1 MMLVML
7 VVVVVCGWMVMA
19 VVMMVVMIAGGRGGV
34 DDVGDVGGAGW
45 RPWWGRLV
53 WLLLLWRC
61 IGTGACCIQVFAMLR
76 CCYVSM
82 LAKVVVVAMC

>member
-1 MMLVML
+1 M
-7 VVVVVCGWMVMA
+7 VVVAAVVLM
-19 VVMMVVMIAGGRGGV
+19 VVMMVVMIVGGCGGV
-34 DDVGDVGGAGW
+34 DVGGAGW

-76 CCYVSM
+76 CCYGSM
-82 LAKVVVVAMC
+82 LAKVVVVAMG

>member
-1 MMLVML
+1 M
-7 VVVVVCGWMVMA
+7 
-19 VVMMVVMIAGGRGGV
+19 VVMMVVMIVGGRGGV
-34 DDVGDVGGAGW
+34 DVGGARW

-53 WLLLLWRC
+53 WLLLLLLLLWRC

-82 LAKVVVVAMC
+82 LAKVVVVAMG